1 MTATIDE
8 TRLEAFVGRWVED
21 LGTIGHAVTV
31 LLGDRL
37 GLYEAMADEGWLTAT
52 EVAGRA
58 GIDARIVQEWLAAQA
73 AAGYVE
79 FDGDRFHLPSEH
91 AATLVAGRSPFYVP
105 SAFLVAGSGFKDVGR
120 LAEAVRDGRSFG
132 WHEHDH
138 DLFVGTEQF
147 FRPGYLANLTSSW
160 IPALTGVEERLR
172 AGASVADVGCG
183 LGASTTLMAEEYPDS
198 TFVGYD
204 YHDESIRLARKAA
217 AENGLS
223 DRVRF
228 EVAAADEIPL
238 DGYDLIATFDCLH
251 DLGDPVGAARRIH
264 DALDPE
270 GTWLLVEPMAGDSL
284 ADNLNP
290 VGKVFYA
297 LSTFICTPTS
307 QAQPVGAA
315 LGAQAS
321 DAQLEGVANEAGF
334 AHFRRAAETPF
345 NRIFEVRR

>member
-8 TRLEAFVGRWVED
+8 TRLESFVGRWVED
-21 LGTIGHAVTV
+21 LGTIAHAVTV

-37 GLYEAMADEGWLTAT
+37 GLYEAMADEGWLTAE
-52 EVAGRA
+52 EVADRA
-58 GIDARIVQEWLAAQA
+58 GVDARIVQEWLAAQA

-79 FDGDRFHLPSEH
+79 LDGDRFLLPSEH
-91 AATLVAGRSPFYVP
+91 AAALVAGRSPFYIP
-105 SAFLVAGSGFKDVGR
+105 SAFLVAGSGFKDVGQ
-120 LAEAVRDGRSFG
+120 LVEAVRDGRGFG

-183 LGASTTLMAEEYPDS
+183 LGASTILMAEAYPDS

-204 YHDESIRLARKAA
+204 YHDESIRLARKVA

-223 DRVRF
+223 ERVRF

-238 DGYDLIATFDCLH
+238 DGHDLIATFDCLH

-264 DALDPE
+264 DALDAD

-321 DAQLEGVANEAGF
+321 DAQLEGVASAAGF
-334 AHFRRAAETPF
+334 TRFRRATETPF